1 MSILEMDELFD
12 LVEISRG
19 VFSCLRVD
27 DLRREALRILEKV
40 FKTNAC
46 SFFLGDESGKHIA
59 MDRCITRHIR
69 KEFMSSYAQYYCR
82 LDPMPNGIN
91 RPVSDRPS
99 VVTLDE
105 VIPYK
110 DLIQTE
116 YYNDFYKPQSIYYEM
131 ALHLKQGNRML
142 GAIGLNRPRD
152 ADNFSPQEK
161 VKAEIVTQILAGGLQ
176 QAASMERLAM
186 WKEMIHSFTQDLP
199 YRGILVLDGS
209 LNLIFASKEAKE
221 VVPLLQEGE
230 GWGENVSLMLPKR
243 LLMGCQELLKSRR
256 HKGRPEA
263 NGQERNIV
271 FDSGDRRVMAHL
283 RMIQCFESSP
293 LMLIYLDPKELPSYP
308 CEGLRRFGLTR
319 REVEVVS
326 YVCEGLKN
334 GEIAKKLF
342 ISEYTV
348 INHLRSVYEK
358 LGIRNRASLIHRV
371 VSGVAKTRDPLPSQ

>member
-19 VFSCLRVD
+19 VFACLRVD

-40 FKTNAC
+40 FKTNTC
-46 SFFLGDESGKHIA
+46 SFFLADESGKRIA
-59 MDRCITRHIR
+59 MDCCISRNIR
-69 KEFMSSYAQYYCR
+69 EESISSYAQYYCR
-82 LDPMPNGIN
+82 LDPMPNGVN
-91 RPVSDRPS
+91 RPVSDVPS

-116 YYNDFYKPQSIYYEM
+116 FYNDFYKPQSIYHEM
-131 ALHLKQGNRML
+131 ALLLKSGNRML
-142 GAIGLNRPRD
+142 GAVGLNRPRD

-161 VKAEIVTQILAGGLQ
+161 VKAEIVTEILAGGLG
-176 QAASMERLAM
+176 QAASMERLAK
-186 WKEMIHSFTQDLP
+186 WKEMIDSFARDLP

-209 LNLIFASKEAKE
+209 LNLIYASEEAKE
-221 VVPLLQEGE
+221 VVPLPQERG
-230 GWGENVSLMLPKR
+230 GWKEDVSLMLPKR
-243 LLMGCQELLKSRR
+243 LLMGCQELLKNRR
-256 HKGRPEA
+256 HKGGPEA
-263 NGQERNIV
+263 SGQERNIV

-283 RMIQCFESSP
+283 RVIHCFGSSP
-293 LMLIYLDPKELPSYP
+293 LMLIYFDQKELPSYS

-319 REVEVVS
+319 REAEVVS
-326 YVCEGLKN
+326 CVCEGLKN
-334 GEIAKKLF
+334 GEIAGKLF

-358 LGIRNRASLIHRV
+358 LGIRNRTSLIHRV
-371 VSGVAKTRDPLPSQ
+371 LSGVPKTRDPLRTQ

>member
-19 VFSCLRVD
+19 IFSCLRVD

-40 FKTNAC
+40 FKTNTC
-46 SFFLGDESGKHIA
+46 SFFLADESGKHIA
-59 MDRCITRHIR
+59 MDRCISRNIR
-69 KEFMSSYAQYYCR
+69 EESISSYAHYYCR

-91 RPVSDRPS
+91 RPVSDVPS

-116 YYNDFYKPQSIYYEM
+116 FYNDFYKPQSIYYEM
-131 ALHLKQGNRML
+131 ALLLKSGKRML

-161 VKAEIVTQILAGGLQ
+161 VKAEIVTEILAAGLQ

-186 WKEMIHSFTQDLP
+186 WKEMIDSFARDLP

-209 LNLIFASKEAKE
+209 LNLIYASEEAKE

-230 GWGENVSLMLPKR
+230 GWEEDVSLMLPKR
-243 LLMGCQELLKSRR
+243 LLMGCQELLKNRR

-263 NGQERNIV
+263 NGLERNIV

-283 RMIQCFESSP
+283 RVIHCFGSSP
-293 LMLIYLDPKELPSYP
+293 LMLIYLDQKELPSYS

-319 REVEVVS
+319 REVEVAS
-326 YVCEGLKN
+326 LVCEGLRN
-334 GEIAKKLF
+334 NEIAERLF

-348 INHLRSVYEK
+348 INHLRAIYEK
-358 LGIRNRASLIHRV
+358 LGVKNRTSLIHRV
-371 VSGVAKTRDPLPSQ
+371 IHQ